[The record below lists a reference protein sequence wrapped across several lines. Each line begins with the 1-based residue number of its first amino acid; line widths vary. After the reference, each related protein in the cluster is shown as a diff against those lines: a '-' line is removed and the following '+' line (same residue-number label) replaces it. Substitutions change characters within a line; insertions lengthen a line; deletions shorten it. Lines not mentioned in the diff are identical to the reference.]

1 MIVNC
6 KKKFEIFFRFFY
18 IWRFILNS
26 CPRLAWTP
34 GFGEIISSF
43 GAKMQLAYYF
53 ENQLVTLRIFYD
65 LKLKTIILRRQ
76 FQVFWLSNCYNKS
89 YATYVLEFRGY
100 EFSKL
105 STFPKCEFCQK
116 EAKYSKSMEWENLN
130 SKSRNPVGNFGQ
142 KPQSNFQLTALWW
155 NGSIAK

>member
-6 KKKFEIFFRFFY
+6 KKKFAIFFSFFLHLEVYSKFLSKTCMNTWFWRDYIEFWRENATCLLLWKSTCYIANFLRFKTENN
-18 IWRFILNS
+18 NS
-26 CPRLAWTP
+26 
-34 GFGEIISSF
+34 
-43 GAKMQLAYYF
+43 K
-53 ENQLVTLRIFYD
+53 
-65 LKLKTIILRRQ
+65 KT